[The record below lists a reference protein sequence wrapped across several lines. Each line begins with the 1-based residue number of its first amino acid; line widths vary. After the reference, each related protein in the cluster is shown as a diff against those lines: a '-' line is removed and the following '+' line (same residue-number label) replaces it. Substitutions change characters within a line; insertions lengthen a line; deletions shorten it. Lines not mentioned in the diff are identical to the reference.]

1 MRSSTLISAGAVI
14 LLSTTVLVACGS
26 GEEAAD
32 VAASAAAP
40 DAAAWITSDCATL
53 TELADDTSVLAT
65 SQFVNDGVGVDVS
78 NPAAPLI
85 SVLPNPAGASELA
98 MTTIKDGSG
107 AEAVLGSTI
116 TVQYCGVG
124 LSTGIAFD
132 SSWARG
138 APASFPL
145 VEGGL
150 IDGWVQGVP
159 GMKVGEQRMLVIP
172 GSLAYGESS
181 PGGTIEPNETL
192 VFLVELV
199 SVDS

>member
-1 MRSSTLISAGAVI
+1 MRATTLLSAGALV

-53 TELADDTSVLAT
+53 TEVADDGAVLA
-65 SQFVNDGVGVDVS
+65 SSEFVSDSVGVDMS
-78 NPAAPLI
+78 NPAAPAI

-107 AEAVLGSTI
+107 GEASLGNTI

-138 APASFPL
+138 TPASFPL
-145 VEGGL
+145 MEGGL
-150 IDGWVQGVP
+150 IEGWIQGVP
-159 GMKVGEQRMLVIP
+159 GMKVGEQRVLVIP
-172 GSLAYGESS
+172 GALAYGDSS

>member
-1 MRSSTLISAGAVI
+1 MRASTLLSAGALV
-14 LLSTTVLVACGS
+14 LLSTSVLVACGS

-53 TELADDTSVLAT
+53 TEVADDSAILAN
-65 SQFVNDGVGVDVS
+65 SQFVSDSVGIDMS
-78 NPAAPLI
+78 NPAAPAI
-85 SVLPNPAGASELA
+85 SVLPNPAGVSELA

-107 AEAVLGSTI
+107 AEASLGNTI
-116 TVQYCGVG
+116 AVQYCGVG

-138 APASFPL
+138 TPASFPL

-150 IDGWVQGVP
+150 IEGWIQGVP
-159 GMKVGEQRMLVIP
+159 GMKVGEQRVLVIP
-172 GSLAYGESS
+172 GALAYGDSS